1 MILFLKVQYYVI
13 QIHLGT
19 VHMVI
24 FDLYAFPVLI
34 ALNQMTYGKIKNV
47 VGIGLS
53 LAIFDSQ

>member
-1 MILFLKVQYYVI
+1 
-13 QIHLGT
+13 
-19 VHMVI
+19 MVI
-24 FDLYAFPVLI
+24 FYLYAFLVLI